1 MTDTATLLAYSIPN
15 ALQQVISI
23 ISANLLYPVMIVL
36 IILIAGSLIELGGFL
51 FEWRNRHRDL
61 GSMEEGAVRARAR
74 LEQSDPEGAFGML
87 GQSCSNSFVHEFLYR
102 VAFLHRGCSDRGMLE
117 VRLEKL
123 LQDINFEMTKKLERS
138 RFVARVGPMF
148 GLMGT
153 LIPMGP
159 ALLGLS
165 AGDIDT
171 LANNLVI
178 AFGTTVV
185 GLMAGAIGFMVAT
198 VRARWYKQDISDI
211 EYLSEVLF
219 GSPEPSSGGYSGYSG
234 HSAAAGY
241 KAPAT
246 PMPEPVPAPMP
257 APMPEPIPVMRSKPY
272 ENDRLGV
279 IGTIVS
285 RSGESVHRALI
296 FNRSG
301 LISAKTEGS
310 VVANSALWMGA
321 IVIVNIASIVAMNV
335 GGLNIPFNYL
345 LLINLFICSMFA
357 VAIYSTKVRA
367 KSRSRDLE
375 GMPVNKILSDDG
387 SNFEVPYS
395 DIKRI
400 EVDKSHNIK
409 ILAGG
414 EWIEMGR
421 VEKSSIGAMGILH
434 AVLQDRIV
442 EV

>member
-1 MTDTATLLAYSIPN
+1 MTDTATLLAYTIPN
-15 ALQQVISI
+15 ALQQIISI
-23 ISANLLYPVMIVL
+23 VSTNLLYPVMIVL
-36 IILIAGSLIELGGFL
+36 IILIAGSMIELGGFL

-61 GSMEEGAVRARAR
+61 RMMEEGATRAREK
-74 LEQSDPEGAFGML
+74 LEQSDPEGAFGVL

-102 VAFLHRGCSDRGMLE
+102 IASLQRGCSDRGMLE

-171 LANNLVI
+171 LANNLII

-198 VRARWYKQDISDI
+198 VRTRWYKHDISDI
-211 EYLSEVLF
+211 EYLSEILF
-219 GSPEPSSGGYSGYSG
+219 GNLEPCSGGSGGSIV
-234 HSAAAGY
+234 AAGY
-241 KAPAT
+241 GAPAT
-246 PMPEPVPAPMP
+246 P
-257 APMPEPIPVMRSKPY
+257 
-272 ENDRLGV
+272 
-279 IGTIVS
+279 VS

-301 LISAKTEGS
+301 LISAKTAGS
-310 VVANSALWMGA
+310 ILANSALWMGVIVLVN
-321 IVIVNIASIVAMNV
+321 IVIIVAMNV
-335 GGLNIPFNYL
+335 GGLNVPFKYL
-345 LLINLFICSMFA
+345 FLINLFICAAFL
-357 VAIYSTKVRA
+357 VTIYSIRGRA
-367 KSRSRDLE
+367 RSRSRDLE

-400 EVDKSHNIK
+400 EIDKSRNIK
-409 ILAGG
+409 ILTGG
-414 EWIEMGR
+414 EWIEMGC
-421 VEKSSIGAMGILH
+421 VEKSSVGAMGVLH
-434 AVLQDRIV
+434 AVLQDRVV

>member
-15 ALQQVISI
+15 ALQQIISI
-23 ISANLLYPVMIVL
+23 ISTNLLYPVMIIL

-61 GSMEEGAVRARAR
+61 RRMEESAAIAREK
-74 LEQSDPEGAFGML
+74 LEQSDTEGAFGVL
-87 GQSCSNSFVHEFLYR
+87 GQNCSNSFVHEFLYR
-102 VAFLHRGCSDRGMLE
+102 IAFLHRGCSDRGMLE

-123 LQDINFEMTKKLERS
+123 LQDINFEMAKKLERS

-171 LANNLVI
+171 LANNLII

-198 VRARWYKQDISDI
+198 VRTRWYKHDISDI
-211 EYLSEVLF
+211 EYLSEILF
-219 GSPEPSSGGYSGYSG
+219 GNLEPG
-234 HSAAAGY
+234 HGVAAGY
-241 KAPAT
+241 MAPAA
-246 PMPEPVPAPMP
+246 PMPSPMP
-257 APMPEPIPVMRSKPY
+257 APIPVVRPKPD
-272 ENDRLGV
+272 ESDRLGV

-301 LISAKTEGS
+301 LISAKTAGS
-310 VVANSALWMGA
+310 VLANSALWMGL
-321 IVIVNIASIVAMNV
+321 IVLVNVVIIVAMNV
-335 GGLNIPFNYL
+335 GGLNVPFNYL
-345 LLINLFICSMFA
+345 LLINLFICAAFA
-357 VAIYSTKVRA
+357 VTIYSLKGRA
-367 KSRSRDLE
+367 RSRSRDLE
-375 GMPVNKILSDDG
+375 GLPVNKILSDDG

-400 EVDKSHNIK
+400 EIDKSRNIK
-409 ILAGG
+409 ILTGSG
-414 EWIEMGR
+414 WIEMGR
-421 VEKSSIGAMGILH
+421 VEKSSIGAMGVLH
-434 AVLQDRIV
+434 AVLQDRVV

>member
-1 MTDTATLLAYSIPN
+1 MTDTATLLAYTIPN
-15 ALQQVISI
+15 VLQQVISI
-23 ISANLLYPVMIVL
+23 ISTNLLYPVMIVL

-61 GSMEEGAVRARAR
+61 GRMEESAAIARAR
-74 LEQSDPEGAFGML
+74 LEQSDPEGAFDVL
-87 GQSCSNSFVHEFLYR
+87 GQNCSNSFVHEFLYR
-102 VAFLHRGCSDRGMLE
+102 IAFLHRGCSDRGMLE

-123 LQDINFEMTKKLERS
+123 LQDINFEMSKKLERS

-159 ALLGLS
+159 ALLALS
-165 AGDIDT
+165 IGKIDV
-171 LANNLVI
+171 LADNLII

-198 VRARWYKQDISDI
+198 VRTRWYKHDISDI
-211 EYLSEVLF
+211 EYLSEIIF
-219 GSPEPSSGGYSGYSG
+219 GDLGPGSGVAARYS
-234 HSAAAGY
+234 
-241 KAPAT
+241 APVT
-246 PMPEPVPAPMP
+246 PMPEHIPAPIPAPMP
-257 APMPEPIPVMRSKPY
+257 VVRPEPD

-301 LISAKTEGS
+301 LISAKTAGS
-310 VVANSALWMGA
+310 ILANSALWMGL
-321 IVIVNIASIVAMNV
+321 IVLVNAVIIIAMNV
-335 GGLNIPFNYL
+335 SGLDVPFNYL
-345 LLINLFICSMFA
+345 LLINLFICAAF
-357 VAIYSTKVRA
+357 VVTIYSLKGRA
-367 KSRSRDLE
+367 RSRSRDLE

-400 EVDKSHNIK
+400 EINKSRNIK
-409 ILAGG
+409 ILTGSG
-414 EWIEMGR
+414 WIEMGR
-421 VEKSSIGAMGILH
+421 VEKSSIGAMGVLH
-434 AVLQDRIV
+434 AVLQDRVV

>member
-1 MTDTATLLAYSIPN
+1 MTDTATLLADILNVP
-15 ALQQVISI
+15 QQAITITST
-23 ISANLLYPVMIVL
+23 NLLYPVMIIL

-61 GSMEEGAVRARAR
+61 GRMEEGASRAREK
-74 LEQSDPEGAFGML
+74 LEQSDPEGAFGVL

-102 VAFLHRGCSDRGMLE
+102 IAALQRGRFERGMLE

-171 LANNLVI
+171 LANNLII

-198 VRARWYKQDISDI
+198 VRTRWYKHDISDI
-211 EYLSEVLF
+211 EYLSEIIF
-219 GSPEPSSGGYSGYSG
+219 GDLGSRSGV
-234 HSAAAGY
+234 AAGY
-241 KAPAT
+241 RAPVT
-246 PMPEPVPAPMP
+246 PMPEHIPAPIPAPMP
-257 APMPEPIPVMRSKPY
+257 VVRPKPD

-301 LISAKTEGS
+301 LISAKTAGS
-310 VVANSALWMGA
+310 VLVNSALWMGL
-321 IVIVNIASIVAMNV
+321 IVIVNVVIIVAMNV
-335 GGLNIPFNYL
+335 GGLNVPFNYL
-345 LLINLFICSMFA
+345 LLINLFICAVFA
-357 VAIYSTKVRA
+357 VTIYLLKERA

-395 DIKRI
+395 DIKRMEI
-400 EVDKSHNIK
+400 DKSRNIK
-409 ILAGG
+409 ILTGG
-414 EWIEMGR
+414 GWIEMGR
-421 VEKSSIGAMGILH
+421 VEKSSIGAMGVLH
-434 AVLQDRIV
+434 AVLQDRVV

>member
-1 MTDTATLLAYSIPN
+1 MADTATLLAYTIPN
-15 ALQQVISI
+15 TLQQIISI
-23 ISANLLYPVMIVL
+23 ISGNLLYPVMIIL
-36 IILIAGSLIELGGFL
+36 IILILGSLIELGGFL

-61 GSMEEGAVRARAR
+61 GRMEESAAIARAR
-74 LEQSDPEGAFGML
+74 LEQSDPEGAFGVL
-87 GQSCSNSFVHEFLYR
+87 GQNCSNSFVHEFLYR
-102 VAFLHRGCSDRGMLE
+102 IAALQRGCSDRGMLE

-123 LQDINFEMTKKLERS
+123 LQDINFEMAKKLERS

-171 LANNLVI
+171 LANNLII

-198 VRARWYKQDISDI
+198 VRTRWYKHDISDI
-211 EYLSEVLF
+211 EYLSEILF
-219 GSPEPSSGGYSGYSG
+219 GDLGPSGV
-234 HSAAAGY
+234 AAGY
-241 KAPAT
+241 RAPAT
-246 PMPEPVPAPMP
+246 L
-257 APMPEPIPVMRSKPY
+257 MPEPIPAPMPTPIPVVRPKPD

-301 LISAKTEGS
+301 LISAKTAGS
-310 VVANSALWMGA
+310 ILANSALWMGL
-321 IVIVNIASIVAMNV
+321 IVIVNVVIIVAINV

-345 LLINLFICSMFA
+345 LLINLFICA
-357 VAIYSTKVRA
+357 VFVVTIYSLEGRA
-367 KSRSRDLE
+367 RSRSKDLE
-375 GMPVNKILSDDG
+375 GMPVNKILSNDG

-400 EVDKSHNIK
+400 EIDKSRNIK
-409 ILAGG
+409 ILTGG
-414 EWIEMGR
+414 GWIEMGR
-421 VEKSSIGAMGILH
+421 VEKSSIGAMGVLH
-434 AVLQDRIV
+434 AVLQDRVV

>member
-1 MTDTATLLAYSIPN
+1 MTDTATLLAYTIPN
-15 ALQQVISI
+15 ALQQIISI
-23 ISANLLYPVMIVL
+23 ISTNLLYPVMIIL

-61 GSMEEGAVRARAR
+61 RRMEESAAIARAR
-74 LEQSDPEGAFGML
+74 LEQSDPEGAFGVL
-87 GQSCSNSFVHEFLYR
+87 GQNCSNSFVHEFLYR
-102 VAFLHRGCSDRGMLE
+102 IAFLHRGCSDRGLLE

-171 LANNLVI
+171 LANNLII

-198 VRARWYKQDISDI
+198 VRTRWYKHDISDI
-211 EYLSEVLF
+211 EYLSEILF
-219 GSPEPSSGGYSGYSG
+219 GDLGPGSGGSGV
-234 HSAAAGY
+234 AAGY
-241 KAPAT
+241 GAPAT
-246 PMPEPVPAPMP
+246 PMSAPVSAPVPIVRPKP
-257 APMPEPIPVMRSKPY
+257 A
-272 ENDRLGV
+272 ENERLGV
-279 IGTIVS
+279 IGTIIS

-301 LISAKTEGS
+301 LISAKTAGS
-310 VVANSALWMGA
+310 VLANSALWMGV
-321 IVIVNIASIVAMNV
+321 IVIVNVVIIIAMNV
-335 GGLNIPFNYL
+335 GGLNVPFNYL
-345 LLINLFICSMFA
+345 FIINLFICA
-357 VAIYSTKVRA
+357 VFIVTIYSIRGRA
-367 KSRSRDLE
+367 RSRSRDLE

-400 EVDKSHNIK
+400 EIDKSRNIK
-409 ILAGG
+409 ILTGG

-421 VEKSSIGAMGILH
+421 VEKSSIGAMGVLH
-434 AVLQDRIV
+434 AVLQDRVV

>member
-1 MTDTATLLAYSIPN
+1 MTDTATLLAYEIPN
-15 ALQQVISI
+15 ALQQIISI
-23 ISANLLYPVMIVL
+23 ISGNLLYPVMIVL
-36 IILIAGSLIELGGFL
+36 IILIAGSLTELGGFL
-51 FEWRNRHRDL
+51 FEWRNRHRDIRM
-61 GSMEEGAVRARAR
+61 MEEGATRAREK
-74 LEQSDPEGAFGML
+74 LEQSDPEGAFGVL

-102 VAFLHRGCSDRGMLE
+102 IAALQRGRFERGMLE

-171 LANNLVI
+171 LANNLII

-198 VRARWYKQDISDI
+198 VRTRWYKHDISDI
-211 EYLSEVLF
+211 EYLSEILF
-219 GSPEPSSGGYSGYSG
+219 GDLEPGSGGSGV
-234 HSAAAGY
+234 AAGY
-241 KAPAT
+241 GAPAT
-246 PMPEPVPAPMP
+246 PMSAPVSAPVPIVRPKP
-257 APMPEPIPVMRSKPY
+257 A
-272 ENDRLGV
+272 ENERLGV
-279 IGTIVS
+279 IGTIIS

-301 LISAKTEGS
+301 LISAKTAGS
-310 VVANSALWMGA
+310 VLANSAFWMGV
-321 IVIVNIASIVAMNV
+321 IVIVNVVIIIAMNV
-335 GGLNIPFNYL
+335 GGLNVPFNYL
-345 LLINLFICSMFA
+345 FIINLFICA
-357 VAIYSTKVRA
+357 VFIVTIYSIRGRA
-367 KSRSRDLE
+367 RSRSRDLE

-400 EVDKSHNIK
+400 EIDKSRNIK
-409 ILAGG
+409 ILTGG

-421 VEKSSIGAMGILH
+421 VEKSSIGAMGVLH
-434 AVLQDRIV
+434 AVLQDRVV

>member
-15 ALQQVISI
+15 ALQQIISI
-23 ISANLLYPVMIVL
+23 VSGNLLYPVMIVL

-61 GSMEEGAVRARAR
+61 GSMEEGAVRARER

-102 VAFLHRGCSDRGMLE
+102 VAFLHRGCSDREMLE

-123 LQDINFEMTKKLERS
+123 LQDINFEMAKKLERS

-211 EYLSEVLF
+211 EYLSEILF
-219 GSPEPSSGGYSGYSG
+219 GSPEPGSGGSIGYGG

-241 KAPAT
+241 SVPAT

-257 APMPEPIPVMRSKPY
+257 APIPVVRSRPD

-279 IGTIVS
+279 
-285 RSGESVHRALI
+285 
-296 FNRSG
+296 
-301 LISAKTEGS
+301 
-310 VVANSALWMGA
+310 
-321 IVIVNIASIVAMNV
+321 
-335 GGLNIPFNYL
+335 
-345 LLINLFICSMFA
+345 
-357 VAIYSTKVRA
+357 
-367 KSRSRDLE
+367 
-375 GMPVNKILSDDG
+375 
-387 SNFEVPYS
+387 
-395 DIKRI
+395 
-400 EVDKSHNIK
+400 
-409 ILAGG
+409 
-414 EWIEMGR
+414 
-421 VEKSSIGAMGILH
+421 
-434 AVLQDRIV
+434 
-442 EV
+442 

>member
-15 ALQQVISI
+15 ALQQIISI
-23 ISANLLYPVMIVL
+23 ISTNLLYPVMIIL

-61 GSMEEGAVRARAR
+61 GRMEESAAIARAR
-74 LEQSDPEGAFGML
+74 LEQSDPEGAFGVL
-87 GQSCSNSFVHEFLYR
+87 GQNCSNSFVHEFLYR
-102 VAFLHRGCSDRGMLE
+102 IAFLHRGCSDRGMLE

-171 LANNLVI
+171 LANNLII

-198 VRARWYKQDISDI
+198 VRARWYKHDSSDI
-211 EYLSEVLF
+211 EYLSEILF
-219 GSPEPSSGGYSGYSG
+219 GDLEPGSGGSIV
-234 HSAAAGY
+234 AAGY
-241 KAPAT
+241 RAPAT
-246 PMPEPVPAPMP
+246 PMPELMP
-257 APMPEPIPVMRSKPY
+257 APMPVVRPKPD

-301 LISAKTEGS
+301 LISAKTAGS
-310 VVANSALWMGA
+310 FLANSALWMGL
-321 IVIVNIASIVAMNV
+321 IVIVNVVIIVAMNV

-345 LLINLFICSMFA
+345 LLINLFICAAF
-357 VAIYSTKVRA
+357 VVTIYSLKGRA
-367 KSRSRDLE
+367 RSRSRDLE

-400 EVDKSHNIK
+400 EIDKSRNIK
-409 ILAGG
+409 ILTGG
-414 EWIEMGR
+414 GWIEMGR
-421 VEKSSIGAMGILH
+421 VEKSSIGAMGVLH
-434 AVLQDRIV
+434 AVLQDRVV

>member
-15 ALQQVISI
+15 ALQQIISI
-23 ISANLLYPVMIVL
+23 VSANLLYPVMIVL
-36 IILIAGSLIELGGFL
+36 IILIAGSMIELGGFL

-219 GSPEPSSGGYSGYSG
+219 GSPEPSSGGYSGYGG

-241 KAPAT
+241 SVPAT

-257 APMPEPIPVMRSKPY
+257 APIPVVRSRPD

-301 LISAKTEGS
+301 LISAKTAGS
-310 VVANSALWMGA
+310 VVANSALWMGV
-321 IVIVNIASIVAMNV
+321 IVIVNVVIIVAMNV
-335 GGLNIPFNYL
+335 GGLNVPFNYL
-345 LLINLFICSMFA
+345 LLINLFICALF
-357 VAIYSTKVRA
+357 VVTIYLTKGRA

-375 GMPVNKILSDDG
+375 GMPANKILSNDG

-400 EVDKSHNIK
+400 EIDKSRNIK
-409 ILAGG
+409 ILADG

-421 VEKSSIGAMGILH
+421 VEKSSIGAMGVLH
-434 AVLQDRIV
+434 AVLQDRVV

>member
-1 MTDTATLLAYSIPN
+1 MADTATLLAYSIPN
-15 ALQQVISI
+15 ALQQIISI
-23 ISANLLYPVMIVL
+23 ISGNLLYPVMIVL
-36 IILIAGSLIELGGFL
+36 IILILGSLIELGGFL

-61 GSMEEGAVRARAR
+61 RMMEEGAVRAREK
-74 LEQSDPEGAFGML
+74 LEQSDPEGAFGVL

-123 LQDINFEMTKKLERS
+123 LQDINFEMSKKLERS
-138 RFVARVGPMF
+138 RFVARAGPMF

-165 AGDIDT
+165 RGDIDT
-171 LANNLVI
+171 LANNLII

-185 GLMAGAIGFMVAT
+185 GLMAGVIGLMVLM
-198 VRARWYKQDISDI
+198 VRTRWYKHDISDI
-211 EYLSEVLF
+211 EYLSEILF
-219 GSPEPSSGGYSGYSG
+219 GGSEPSHGV
-234 HSAAAGY
+234 AAGY
-241 KAPAT
+241 RAPVT
-246 PMPEPVPAPMP
+246 PMSEHIPAPIPAPMP
-257 APMPEPIPVMRSKPY
+257 VVRPKPD

-285 RSGESVHRALI
+285 RSGESVHRTLI

-301 LISAKTEGS
+301 LVSAKTAGS
-310 VVANSALWMGA
+310 VLANSALWMG
-321 IVIVNIASIVAMNV
+321 VIMLVNVVIIVAMNV
-335 GGLNIPFNYL
+335 GGLNAPFNYL
-345 LLINLFICSMFA
+345 LLINLFICAAFA
-357 VAIYSTKVRA
+357 VTVYSLKGRA
-367 KSRSRDLE
+367 RSRSRDLE

-395 DIKRI
+395 DIKRMEI
-400 EVDKSHNIK
+400 DKSRNIK
-409 ILAGG
+409 ILTGSG
-414 EWIEMGR
+414 WIEMGR
-421 VEKSSIGAMGILH
+421 VEKSSIGAMGVLH
-434 AVLQDRIV
+434 AVLQDRVV

>member
-1 MTDTATLLAYSIPN
+1 MTDTATLLAYTIPN
-15 ALQQVISI
+15 VLQQIISI
-23 ISANLLYPVMIVL
+23 VSTNLLYPVMIVL

-61 GSMEEGAVRARAR
+61 GRMEESAVRARAR
-74 LEQSDPEGAFGML
+74 LEQSDPEGAFGIL
-87 GQSCSNSFVHEFLYR
+87 GQNCSNSFVHEFLYR
-102 VAFLHRGCSDRGMLE
+102 IASLHRGCSDRGMLE

-171 LANNLVI
+171 LANNLII

-198 VRARWYKQDISDI
+198 VRTRWYKHDISDI
-211 EYLSEVLF
+211 EYLSEILF
-219 GSPEPSSGGYSGYSG
+219 GNLEPGAGV
-234 HSAAAGY
+234 AAGY
-241 KAPAT
+241 MAPAT
-246 PMPEPVPAPMP
+246 PMPAMP
-257 APMPEPIPVMRSKPY
+257 APIPVVRPKPD
-272 ENDRLGV
+272 ESDRLGV

-301 LISAKTEGS
+301 LISAKTAGS
-310 VVANSALWMGA
+310 ILANSALWMGA
-321 IVIVNIASIVAMNV
+321 IVLVNAVIIVAMNV
-335 GGLNIPFNYL
+335 GGLNVPFNYL
-345 LLINLFICSMFA
+345 LLINLFICAAF
-357 VAIYSTKVRA
+357 VVTIYSLKGRA
-367 KSRSRDLE
+367 RSRSRDLE

-400 EVDKSHNIK
+400 EIDKSRNIK
-409 ILAGG
+409 ILTGG
-414 EWIEMGR
+414 GWIEMGR
-421 VEKSSIGAMGILH
+421 VEKSSIGSMGVLH
-434 AVLQDRIV
+434 AVLQDRVV

>member
-1 MTDTATLLAYSIPN
+1 MTDTATLLAYTIPN
-15 ALQQVISI
+15 VLQQIISI
-23 ISANLLYPVMIVL
+23 VSTNLLYPVMIVL

-61 GSMEEGAVRARAR
+61 GRMEESAVRARAR
-74 LEQSDPEGAFGML
+74 LEQSDPEGAFGIL
-87 GQSCSNSFVHEFLYR
+87 GQNCSNSFVHEFLYR
-102 VAFLHRGCSDRGMLE
+102 IAFLHRGCSDRGMLE
-117 VRLEKL
+117 VRVEKL

-171 LANNLVI
+171 LANNLII

-198 VRARWYKQDISDI
+198 VRTRWYKHDISDI
-211 EYLSEVLF
+211 EYLSEILF
-219 GSPEPSSGGYSGYSG
+219 GNLEPGAGV
-234 HSAAAGY
+234 AAGY
-241 KAPAT
+241 MAPAT
-246 PMPEPVPAPMP
+246 LMP
-257 APMPEPIPVMRSKPY
+257 APIPAPIPVVRPKPD
-272 ENDRLGV
+272 ESDRLGV

-301 LISAKTEGS
+301 LISAKTAGS
-310 VVANSALWMGA
+310 ILANSALWMGA
-321 IVIVNIASIVAMNV
+321 IVLVNAVIIIAMNV

-345 LLINLFICSMFA
+345 LLINLFIC
-357 VAIYSTKVRA
+357 VAFVVTIYSLKGRA
-367 KSRSRDLE
+367 RSRSRDLE

-400 EVDKSHNIK
+400 EIDKSRNIK
-409 ILAGG
+409 ILTGG
-414 EWIEMGR
+414 GWIEMGR
-421 VEKSSIGAMGILH
+421 VEKSSIGSMGVLH
-434 AVLQDRIV
+434 AVLQDRVV

>member
-1 MTDTATLLAYSIPN
+1 MTDTATLLAYTIPN
-15 ALQQVISI
+15 TLQQIISI
-23 ISANLLYPVMIVL
+23 ISTNLLYPVMIIL
-36 IILIAGSLIELGGFL
+36 IILILGSLIELGGFL

-61 GSMEEGAVRARAR
+61 RRMEESAAIARAR
-74 LEQSDPEGAFGML
+74 LEQSDPEGAFGVL
-87 GQSCSNSFVHEFLYR
+87 GQNCSNSFVHEFLYR
-102 VAFLHRGCSDRGMLE
+102 IAFLHRGCSDRGMLE
-117 VRLEKL
+117 VRVEKL

-171 LANNLVI
+171 LANNLII

-198 VRARWYKQDISDI
+198 VRTRWYKHDISDI
-211 EYLSEVLF
+211 EYLSEILF
-219 GSPEPSSGGYSGYSG
+219 GNLEPSHGV
-234 HSAAAGY
+234 AAGY
-241 KAPAT
+241 MAPAT
-246 PMPEPVPAPMP
+246 PMPAPVQT
-257 APMPEPIPVMRSKPY
+257 PIPVVRPKPD
-272 ENDRLGV
+272 ENDRIGV

-296 FNRSG
+296 FRRSG
-301 LISAKTEGS
+301 LISAKTAGS
-310 VVANSALWMGA
+310 ILANSALWMGA
-321 IVIVNIASIVAMNV
+321 IVIVNVVIIVAMNA
-335 GGLNIPFNYL
+335 GGLNVPFNYL
-345 LLINLFICSMFA
+345 LLINLLICTAFA
-357 VAIYSTKVRA
+357 VTVHLIKGRA
-367 KSRSRDLE
+367 RSRSRDLE

-400 EVDKSHNIK
+400 EIDKSRNIK
-409 ILAGG
+409 ILTGSG
-414 EWIEMGR
+414 WIEMGR
-421 VEKSSIGAMGILH
+421 VEKSSIGAMGVLH
-434 AVLQDRIV
+434 AVLQDRVV

>member
-1 MTDTATLLAYSIPN
+1 MTDTATLLAYEIPN
-15 ALQQVISI
+15 ALQQIISI
-23 ISANLLYPVMIVL
+23 ISTNLLYPVMIVL

-61 GSMEEGAVRARAR
+61 GRMEEGAVRAREK
-74 LEQSDPEGAFGML
+74 LEQSDPEGAFGVL

-102 VAFLHRGCSDRGMLE
+102 IAFLHRGCSDRGMLE

-171 LANNLVI
+171 LANNLII

-198 VRARWYKQDISDI
+198 VRARWYKHDSSDI
-211 EYLSEVLF
+211 EYLSEILF
-219 GSPEPSSGGYSGYSG
+219 GDLGSGSGV
-234 HSAAAGY
+234 AAEHR
-241 KAPAT
+241 APAT
-246 PMPEPVPAPMP
+246 PMPTPMP
-257 APMPEPIPVMRSKPY
+257 APIPVVRPKPD
-272 ENDRLGV
+272 ENDHLGV

-310 VVANSALWMGA
+310 VLANSTLWMG
-321 IVIVNIASIVAMNV
+321 VIVLVNTVIIVAMNV
-335 GGLNIPFNYL
+335 GGLNVPFNYL
-345 LLINLFICSMFA
+345 LLINLFICAAFA
-357 VAIYSTKVRA
+357 VTIYSLKRRA
-367 KSRSRDLE
+367 RIRSRDLE

-387 SNFEVPYS
+387 SNFEVSYS

-400 EVDKSHNIK
+400 EIDKSRNIK
-409 ILAGG
+409 ILTGSG
-414 EWIEMGR
+414 WTEMGR
-421 VEKSSIGAMGILH
+421 VEKSSIGAMGVLH
-434 AVLQDRIV
+434 AVLQDRVV

>member
-15 ALQQVISI
+15 ALQQIISI
-23 ISANLLYPVMIVL
+23 ISTNLLYPVMIIL

-61 GSMEEGAVRARAR
+61 GRMEESAAIARAR
-74 LEQSDPEGAFGML
+74 LEQSDPEGAFGVL
-87 GQSCSNSFVHEFLYR
+87 GQNCSNSFVHEFLYR
-102 VAFLHRGCSDRGMLE
+102 IAFLHRGCSNRGMLE

-123 LQDINFEMTKKLERS
+123 LQDINFEMSKKLERS

-171 LANNLVI
+171 LANNLII

-198 VRARWYKQDISDI
+198 VRARWYKHDISDI
-211 EYLSEVLF
+211 EYLSEILF
-219 GSPEPSSGGYSGYSG
+219 GSLEPGSGGSGGYI
-234 HSAAAGY
+234 AAGY
-241 KAPAT
+241 RAPAT
-246 PMPEPVPAPMP
+246 PMPAPVSAPIPAPVP
-257 APMPEPIPVMRSKPY
+257 VVHSKPD

-301 LISAKTEGS
+301 LISAKTAGS
-310 VVANSALWMGA
+310 VLANSALWMGV
-321 IVIVNIASIVAMNV
+321 IVIVNVVIIVAMNV

-345 LLINLFICSMFA
+345 LLINLFICTVF
-357 VAIYSTKVRA
+357 VVTIYSIKGRA
-367 KSRSRDLE
+367 RSKSRDLE

-395 DIKRI
+395 HIKRI
-400 EVDKSHNIK
+400 EIDKSRNIK
-409 ILAGG
+409 ILTGG
-414 EWIEMGR
+414 KWIEMGR
-421 VEKSSIGAMGILH
+421 VEKSSIGAMGVLH
-434 AVLQDRIV
+434 AVLQDRVV

>member
-1 MTDTATLLAYSIPN
+1 MNDTATLLADILN
-15 ALQQVISI
+15 APQQAITITST
-23 ISANLLYPVMIVL
+23 NLLYPVMLVL
-36 IILIAGSLIELGGFL
+36 ILLIIVSLIELGGFL

-61 GSMEEGAVRARAR
+61 RRMEDGAAAARGK

-102 VAFLHRGCSDRGMLE
+102 IAFLHRGCSDRGMLE

-165 AGDIDT
+165 EGKIEV

-198 VRARWYKQDISDI
+198 VRARWYKHDISDI
-211 EYLSEVLF
+211 EYLSEILF
-219 GSPEPSSGGYSGYSG
+219 GDLEPGSSDSGGSG
-234 HSAAAGY
+234 AAAGY
-241 KAPAT
+241 RAPAT
-246 PMPEPVPAPMP
+246 PMPAPMP
-257 APMPEPIPVMRSKPY
+257 VVRPKPD

-279 IGTIVS
+279 IGTIIS

-301 LISAKTEGS
+301 LISAKTAGS
-310 VVANSALWMGA
+310 VLANSALWMG
-321 IVIVNIASIVAMNV
+321 VIVLVNVVIIVAMNV
-335 GGLNIPFNYL
+335 GGLDVPFNYL
-345 LLINLFICSMFA
+345 LLINLFICATF
-357 VAIYSTKVRA
+357 VVTIYSIRGRA
-367 KSRSRDLE
+367 RSRSRDLE
-375 GMPVNKILSDDG
+375 GMSVNNILSDDG

-400 EVDKSHNIK
+400 ELDKSRNIK
-409 ILAGG
+409 ILTGG
-414 EWIEMGR
+414 GWIEMGH
-421 VEKSSIGAMGILH
+421 VEKSSIGAMGVLH
-434 AVLQDRIV
+434 AVLQDRVV

>member
-15 ALQQVISI
+15 ALQQIISVISG
-23 ISANLLYPVMIVL
+23 NLLYPVMIIL

-61 GSMEEGAVRARAR
+61 RRMEESAAIARAR
-74 LEQSDPEGAFGML
+74 LEQSDPEGAFGVL
-87 GQSCSNSFVHEFLYR
+87 GQNCSNSFVHEFLYR
-102 VAFLHRGCSDRGMLE
+102 VAFLQRGHPDRGMLE
-117 VRLEKL
+117 VKLEKL
-123 LQDINFEMTKKLERS
+123 LQDINFEMAKKLERS

-171 LANNLVI
+171 LANNLII

-198 VRARWYKQDISDI
+198 VRTRWYKHDISDI
-211 EYLSEVLF
+211 EYLSEILF
-219 GSPEPSSGGYSGYSG
+219 GDLGPGSGV
-234 HSAAAGY
+234 AAGY
-241 KAPAT
+241 RAPAT
-246 PMPEPVPAPMP
+246 LMPEPMPAPMP
-257 APMPEPIPVMRSKPY
+257 APIPVVRPKPD

-301 LISAKTEGS
+301 LISAKTAGS
-310 VVANSALWMGA
+310 ILANSALWMGA
-321 IVIVNIASIVAMNV
+321 IVLVNVVIIVAMNV
-335 GGLNIPFNYL
+335 GGLNVPFNYL
-345 LLINLFICSMFA
+345 LLINLFICA
-357 VAIYSTKVRA
+357 VFVVTIYSLKGRA
-367 KSRSRDLE
+367 RSRSKDLE

-400 EVDKSHNIK
+400 EIDKSRNIK
-409 ILAGG
+409 ILTGG

-421 VEKSSIGAMGILH
+421 VEKSSIGAMGVLH
-434 AVLQDRIV
+434 AVLQDRVV

>member
-1 MTDTATLLAYSIPN
+1 MTDTATLLAYTIPN
-15 ALQQVISI
+15 VLQQIISI
-23 ISANLLYPVMIVL
+23 VSTNLLYPVMIVL

-61 GSMEEGAVRARAR
+61 GRMEESAVRARAR
-74 LEQSDPEGAFGML
+74 LEQSDPEGAFGIL
-87 GQSCSNSFVHEFLYR
+87 GQNCSNSFVHEFLYR
-102 VAFLHRGCSDRGMLE
+102 IAFLHRGCSDRGMLE
-117 VRLEKL
+117 VRVEKL

-171 LANNLVI
+171 LANNLII

-198 VRARWYKQDISDI
+198 VRTRWYKHDISDI
-211 EYLSEVLF
+211 EYLSEILF
-219 GSPEPSSGGYSGYSG
+219 GNLEPGAGV
-234 HSAAAGY
+234 AAGY
-241 KAPAT
+241 MAPAT
-246 PMPEPVPAPMP
+246 LMP
-257 APMPEPIPVMRSKPY
+257 APIPAPIPVVRPKPD
-272 ENDRLGV
+272 ESDRLGV

-301 LISAKTEGS
+301 LISAKTAGS
-310 VVANSALWMGA
+310 ILANSALWMGA
-321 IVIVNIASIVAMNV
+321 IVLVNAVIIVAMNV
-335 GGLNIPFNYL
+335 GGLNVPFNYL
-345 LLINLFICSMFA
+345 LLINLFICAAF
-357 VAIYSTKVRA
+357 VVTIYSLKGRA
-367 KSRSRDLE
+367 RSRSRDLD

-400 EVDKSHNIK
+400 EIDKSRNIK
-409 ILAGG
+409 ILTGG
-414 EWIEMGR
+414 GWIEMGR
-421 VEKSSIGAMGILH
+421 VEKSSIGSMGVLH
-434 AVLQDRIV
+434 AVLQDRVV

>member
-1 MTDTATLLAYSIPN
+1 MTDTATLLAYEIPN
-15 ALQQVISI
+15 ALQQIISI
-23 ISANLLYPVMIVL
+23 ISTNLLYPVMIVL
-36 IILIAGSLIELGGFL
+36 IILIVGSLIELGGFL

-61 GSMEEGAVRARAR
+61 GRMEEGAARAR
-74 LEQSDPEGAFGML
+74 EKLEQSDPEGAFGVL

-102 VAFLHRGCSDRGMLE
+102 IALLYRGSPDRGMLE

-123 LQDINFEMTKKLERS
+123 LQDIDFEMTKKLERS

-171 LANNLVI
+171 LANNLII

-198 VRARWYKQDISDI
+198 VRTRWYRQDSSDI
-211 EYLSEVLF
+211 EYLSEILF
-219 GSPEPSSGGYSGYSG
+219 GDLESGAGV
-234 HSAAAGY
+234 AARHI
-241 KAPAT
+241 APAT
-246 PMPEPVPAPMP
+246 PMPAPMP
-257 APMPEPIPVMRSKPY
+257 APIPVVRPEPD

-301 LISAKTEGS
+301 LISAKTAGS
-310 VVANSALWMGA
+310 ILANSALWMG
-321 IVIVNIASIVAMNV
+321 VIVLVNVVIIVAMNV
-335 GGLNIPFNYL
+335 GGLDVPFNYL
-345 LLINLFICSMFA
+345 LLINLFICAAF
-357 VAIYSTKVRA
+357 VVTIYSLKGRA
-367 KSRSRDLE
+367 RSRSRDLE

-400 EVDKSHNIK
+400 EINKSRNIK
-409 ILAGG
+409 ILTGSG
-414 EWIEMGR
+414 WIEMGR
-421 VEKSSIGAMGILH
+421 VEKSSIGAMGVLH
-434 AVLQDRIV
+434 AVLQDRVV

>member
-1 MTDTATLLAYSIPN
+1 MTDTATLLAYTIPN
-15 ALQQVISI
+15 ALQQAISI
-23 ISANLLYPVMIVL
+23 ISSNLLYPVMIIL
-36 IILIAGSLIELGGFL
+36 LILILGSLIELGGFL

-61 GSMEEGAVRARAR
+61 GRMEESAAIARAR
-74 LEQSDPEGAFGML
+74 LEQSDPEGAFGVL
-87 GQSCSNSFVHEFLYR
+87 GQNCSNSFVHEFLYR

-123 LQDINFEMTKKLERS
+123 LQDINFEMAKKLERS

-171 LANNLVI
+171 LANNLII

-198 VRARWYKQDISDI
+198 VRTRWYKHDISDI
-211 EYLSEVLF
+211 EYLSEILF
-219 GSPEPSSGGYSGYSG
+219 GDLEPGSGGSGGYNV
-234 HSAAAGY
+234 AAEY
-241 KAPAT
+241 RAPAT
-246 PMPEPVPAPMP
+246 PAPIP
-257 APMPEPIPVMRSKPY
+257 TPIPVVRPKPD

-301 LISAKTEGS
+301 LISAKTAGS
-310 VVANSALWMGA
+310 VLANSALWMG
-321 IVIVNIASIVAMNV
+321 VIVFVNVVIIVAMNV
-335 GGLNIPFNYL
+335 GGLNVPFKYL
-345 LLINLFICSMFA
+345 LLINLFICAAFA
-357 VAIYSTKVRA
+357 VTIYLIKGRA
-367 KSRSRDLE
+367 RSRSRDLE
-375 GMPVNKILSDDG
+375 EMPVNKILSDDG

-395 DIKRI
+395 DIKRMEI
-400 EVDKSHNIK
+400 DKSRNIK
-409 ILAGG
+409 ILTGSG
-414 EWIEMGR
+414 WIEMGR
-421 VEKSSIGAMGILH
+421 VEKSSIGAMGVLH
-434 AVLQDRIV
+434 AVLQDRVV

>member
-1 MTDTATLLAYSIPN
+1 MTDTATLLAYEIPN
-15 ALQQVISI
+15 ALQQIISI
-23 ISANLLYPVMIVL
+23 VSTNLLYPVMIVL

-61 GSMEEGAVRARAR
+61 RRMEESAVRARAK
-74 LEQSDPEGAFGML
+74 LEESDPEGAFGIL
-87 GQSCSNSFVHEFLYR
+87 GQNCSNSFVHEFLYR
-102 VAFLHRGCSDRGMLE
+102 IAFLYRGCSDRGVLE
-117 VRLEKL
+117 VRVEKL

-171 LANNLVI
+171 LANNLII

-198 VRARWYKQDISDI
+198 VRTRWYKHDISDI
-211 EYLSEVLF
+211 EYLSEILF
-219 GSPEPSSGGYSGYSG
+219 GSLEPSQDV
-234 HSAAAGY
+234 AAGHR
-241 KAPAT
+241 ALAT
-246 PMPEPVPAPMP
+246 PMPAPVPVVRP
-257 APMPEPIPVMRSKPY
+257 KPD
-272 ENDRLGV
+272 ENDRIGV

-301 LISAKTEGS
+301 LISAKTAGS
-310 VVANSALWMGA
+310 VLANSALWMGL
-321 IVIVNIASIVAMNV
+321 ILIVNAVIIVAMNV
-335 GGLNIPFNYL
+335 GGLNVPFNYL
-345 LLINLFICSMFA
+345 LLINLFICATFA
-357 VAIYSTKVRA
+357 VTIYSIRGRA
-367 KSRSRDLE
+367 RSRSRDLE
-375 GMPVNKILSDDG
+375 GLPVNKILSDDG

-400 EVDKSHNIK
+400 EIDKSRNIK
-409 ILAGG
+409 ILTGG
-414 EWIEMGR
+414 GWIEMGR
-421 VEKSSIGAMGILH
+421 VEKSSIGAMGVLH
-434 AVLQDRIV
+434 AVLQDRVV

>member
-1 MTDTATLLAYSIPN
+1 MIDTATLLAYTIPN
-15 ALQQVISI
+15 ALQQIISI
-23 ISANLLYPVMIVL
+23 VSTNLLYPVMIVL

-61 GSMEEGAVRARAR
+61 GRMEEGAVRAREK
-74 LEQSDPEGAFGML
+74 LEQSDPEGAFGVL

-102 VAFLHRGCSDRGMLE
+102 IAFLHRGCSDRGMLE

-123 LQDINFEMTKKLERS
+123 LQDINLEMAKKLERS

-171 LANNLVI
+171 LANNLII

-211 EYLSEVLF
+211 EYLSEIIF
-219 GSPEPSSGGYSGYSG
+219 GDLEPGSGGSGGSIV
-234 HSAAAGY
+234 AAGY
-241 KAPAT
+241 GAPAT
-246 PMPEPVPAPMP
+246 PMSEHIPA
-257 APMPEPIPVMRSKPY
+257 PIPVVRPKPD

-296 FNRSG
+296 FNRSR
-301 LISAKTEGS
+301 LISAKTAGS
-310 VVANSALWMGA
+310 ILANSVLWMGA
-321 IVIVNIASIVAMNV
+321 IVIVNAVIIIAMNV
-335 GGLNIPFNYL
+335 GGLNVPFNYL
-345 LLINLFICSMFA
+345 LLINLFICSAFI
-357 VAIYSTKVRA
+357 VTIYSIRGRA
-367 KSRSRDLE
+367 RSRSRDLE

-395 DIKRI
+395 EIKRI
-400 EVDKSHNIK
+400 EIDKSRNIK
-409 ILAGG
+409 ILTGG
-414 EWIEMGR
+414 GWIEMGR
-421 VEKSSIGAMGILH
+421 VEKSSIGAMGVLH
-434 AVLQDRIV
+434 AVLQDRVV

>member
-1 MTDTATLLAYSIPN
+1 MTDTATLLAYTIPN
-15 ALQQVISI
+15 VLQQIISI
-23 ISANLLYPVMIVL
+23 VSTNLLYPVMIVL

-61 GSMEEGAVRARAR
+61 GRMEESAVRARAR
-74 LEQSDPEGAFGML
+74 LEQSDPEGAFGIL
-87 GQSCSNSFVHEFLYR
+87 GQNCSNSFVHEFLYR
-102 VAFLHRGCSDRGMLE
+102 IAFLHRGCSDRGMLE

-171 LANNLVI
+171 LANNLII

-198 VRARWYKQDISDI
+198 VRTRWYKHDISDI
-211 EYLSEVLF
+211 EYLSEILF
-219 GSPEPSSGGYSGYSG
+219 GNLEPGAGV
-234 HSAAAGY
+234 AAGY
-241 KAPAT
+241 MAPAT
-246 PMPEPVPAPMP
+246 PMPAMP
-257 APMPEPIPVMRSKPY
+257 APIPVVRPKPD
-272 ENDRLGV
+272 ESDRLGV

-301 LISAKTEGS
+301 LISAKTAGS
-310 VVANSALWMGA
+310 ILANSALWMGA
-321 IVIVNIASIVAMNV
+321 IVLVNAVIIVAMNV
-335 GGLNIPFNYL
+335 GGLNVPFNYL
-345 LLINLFICSMFA
+345 LLINLFICAAF
-357 VAIYSTKVRA
+357 VVTIYSLKGRA
-367 KSRSRDLE
+367 RSRSRDLE

-400 EVDKSHNIK
+400 EIDKSRNIK
-409 ILAGG
+409 ILTGG
-414 EWIEMGR
+414 GWIEMGR
-421 VEKSSIGAMGILH
+421 VEKSSIGSMGVLH
-434 AVLQDRIV
+434 AVLQDRVV

>member
-1 MTDTATLLAYSIPN
+1 MADTATLLAYSIPN
-15 ALQQVISI
+15 ALQQIISI
-23 ISANLLYPVMIVL
+23 ISGNLLYPVMIVL
-36 IILIAGSLIELGGFL
+36 IILILGSLIELGGFL

-61 GSMEEGAVRARAR
+61 GSMEEGAARARER
-74 LEQSDPEGAFGML
+74 LEQSDPEGAFGVL

-102 VAFLHRGCSDRGMLE
+102 AAFLHRGCSDRGMLE

-123 LQDINFEMTKKLERS
+123 LQDINFEMAKKLERS

-185 GLMAGAIGFMVAT
+185 GLMAGAIGYMVAT
-198 VRARWYKQDISDI
+198 VRTRWYKHDISDI
-211 EYLSEVLF
+211 EYLSEILF
-219 GSPEPSSGGYSGYSG
+219 GDLESGSGGSGGYNV
-234 HSAAAGY
+234 AAEY
-241 KAPAT
+241 RAPAT
-246 PMPEPVPAPMP
+246 PMPS
-257 APMPEPIPVMRSKPY
+257 PIQVVRPKPD

-301 LISAKTEGS
+301 LISAKTAGS
-310 VVANSALWMGA
+310 VLANSALWMG
-321 IVIVNIASIVAMNV
+321 VIVFVNVVIIVAMNV
-335 GGLNIPFNYL
+335 GGLNVPFKYL
-345 LLINLFICSMFA
+345 LLINLFICAAFA
-357 VAIYSTKVRA
+357 VTIYLIKGRA
-367 KSRSRDLE
+367 RSRSRDLE
-375 GMPVNKILSDDG
+375 GMPVDKILSDDG

-395 DIKRI
+395 DIKRMEI
-400 EVDKSHNIK
+400 DKSRNIN
-409 ILAGG
+409 ILTGG
-414 EWIEMGR
+414 GWIEMGR
-421 VEKSSIGAMGILH
+421 VEKSSIGAMGVLH
-434 AVLQDRIV
+434 AVLQDRVV

>member
-1 MTDTATLLAYSIPN
+1 MTDTATLLAYEIPN
-15 ALQQVISI
+15 ALQQIISI
-23 ISANLLYPVMIVL
+23 ISTNLLYPVMIVL

-61 GSMEEGAVRARAR
+61 GRMEESASRAREK
-74 LEQSDPEGAFGML
+74 LEQSDPEGAFGVL

-102 VAFLHRGCSDRGMLE
+102 IAFLHQGCSDRGMLE

-123 LQDINFEMTKKLERS
+123 LQDINFEMSKKLERS

-171 LANNLVI
+171 LANNLII

-198 VRARWYKQDISDI
+198 VRTRWYKHDISDI
-211 EYLSEVLF
+211 EYLSEIIF
-219 GSPEPSSGGYSGYSG
+219 GDLGPGTGV
-234 HSAAAGY
+234 AAGY
-241 KAPAT
+241 RANRAPAT
-246 PMPEPVPAPMP
+246 PMPEHIPAPL
-257 APMPEPIPVMRSKPY
+257 PVVRPKPD

-296 FNRSG
+296 FSRSG
-301 LISAKTEGS
+301 LISAKTAGS
-310 VVANSALWMGA
+310 ILANSALWMGL
-321 IVIVNIASIVAMNV
+321 IVIVNAVIIVAMNV
-335 GGLNIPFNYL
+335 GGLNVPFNYL
-345 LLINLFICSMFA
+345 LLINLFICAAF
-357 VAIYSTKVRA
+357 VVTIYSLKGRA
-367 KSRSRDLE
+367 RSRSRDLE

-400 EVDKSHNIK
+400 EIDKSRNIK
-409 ILAGG
+409 ILTSGG
-414 EWIEMGR
+414 WIEVGR
-421 VEKSSIGAMGILH
+421 VEKSSIGAMGVLH
-434 AVLQDRIV
+434 AVLQDRVV